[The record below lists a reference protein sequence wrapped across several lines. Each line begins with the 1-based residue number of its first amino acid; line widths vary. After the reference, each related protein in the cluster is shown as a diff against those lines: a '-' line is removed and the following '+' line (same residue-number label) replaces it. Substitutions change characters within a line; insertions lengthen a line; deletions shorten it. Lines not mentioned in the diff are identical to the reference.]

1 LGLLGRVFTDFGS
14 AWQLDPSGPTVEDS
28 STIRVSVGFGVT
40 WVSPFGPIGVDV
52 GVPVKKES
60 FDESELLRVNFGT
73 SF

>member
-1 LGLLGRVFTDFGS
+1 
-14 AWQLDPSGPTVEDS
+14 
-28 STIRVSVGFGVT
+28 VGFGVT

-60 FDESELLRVNFGT
+60 FDESELLRINFGT